1 MRYSVK
7 IGSTRISR
15 TCNYRTMVWEP
26 CIYILLSLVIKTKC
40 IVLIINSVSSK
51 GETCACTYIV
61 GVCQARPIYIFIMI
75 MCTCFPVQAG
85 GPPPP
90 RSLVSQILYTLTQA
104 QYNAY

>member
-1 MRYSVK
+1 MYV
-7 IGSTRISR
+7 
-15 TCNYRTMVWEP
+15 
-26 CIYILLSLVIKTKC
+26 LLSLVIKTKC

-51 GETCACTYIV
+51 GETCTYTV
-61 GVCQARPIYIFIMI
+61 HCRCLSSPIYIYNDNV
-75 MCTCFPVQAG
+75 TCFPVQAG

>member
-26 CIYILLSLVIKTKC
+26 CIYVLLSLVIKTKC

-51 GETCACTYIV
+51 GETCTYIV
-61 GVCQARPIYIFIMI
+61 GVCQVPYIFIMI
-75 MCTCFPVQAG
+75 ML
-85 GPPPP
+85 
-90 RSLVSQILYTLTQA
+90 LVSLYRLVDLLLREVW
-104 QYNAY
+104 